1 MTPRTQARRPV
12 LPASPFQPPAPPP
25 PPEPFA
31 INDLLTHDRHGLG
44 RVVGLAGDRELHVDF
59 GSAVR
64 RISLPNPKI
73 TRL

>member
-1 MTPRTQARRPV
+1 MSLRPQARRPV
-12 LPASPFQPPAPPP
+12 LAASPFQAPAPPP

-31 INDLLTHDRHGLG
+31 LNDMLTHDRHGLG
-44 RVVGLAGDRELHVDF
+44 KVVGKIGDYEIHVDF

-64 RISLPNPKI
+64 RISLPNAKV